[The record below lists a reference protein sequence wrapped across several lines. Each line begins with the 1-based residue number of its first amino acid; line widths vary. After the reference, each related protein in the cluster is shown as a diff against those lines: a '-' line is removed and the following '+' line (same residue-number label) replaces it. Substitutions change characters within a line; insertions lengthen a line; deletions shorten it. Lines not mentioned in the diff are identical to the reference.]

1 MYVPV
6 TTTSSETNR
15 PRRRFSPAVFPI
27 MSMPRPRGRSRFSR
41 ANGDHPPGSARGGLR
56 ITKAPCRTAPICV
69 GMFEPRAVPVVI
81 NLDIRNAVPIPVP
94 PNGPASERGASPTR
108 RRGQPIG
115 SEMRRQARLRPAG
128 VREGP
133 PVPMPPRRG
142 CSQMQRSTRAFL
154 SPKEPENR
162 RASVTAVKKP

>member
-108 RRGQPIG
+108 RRGQPVG
-115 SEMRRQARLRPAG
+115 SAMRRHARSRPAG
-128 VREGP
+128 ARERP
-133 PVPMPPRRG
+133 PVSRPRRPDRPR
-142 CSQMQRSTRAFL
+142 MQGATRAFL
-154 SPKEPENR
+154 SPNEPETGKLR
-162 RASVTAVKKP
+162 

>member
-81 NLDIRNAVPIPVP
+81 NLDIRNAVPMPVP
-94 PNGPASERGASPTR
+94 PMVLPANVMPAP
-108 RRGQPIG
+108 
-115 SEMRRQARLRPAG
+115 PAG
-128 VREGP
+128 V
-133 PVPMPPRRG
+133 VNQLDRRCGAKLDCVRLG
-142 CSQMQRSTRAFL
+142 CGRGRRCRCRQGEAAHKCNDQRAHFCLRRN
-154 SPKEPENR
+154 PKTGELR
-162 RASVTAVKKP
+162 